1 MLIFILIL
9 AIACVFIF
17 VFALCSGIE
26 QRAKYKLSKELIKN
40 EGFSPVD
47 PIYNRLNRTD
57 DGGAEIWFCWWFL
70 ACAVVFFLASYFIVR
85 DNSLE
90 AYDQGDIIRVTRVE
104 ERTVHGI
111 EKSDTTYYYERV
123 KKRE

>member
-9 AIACVFIF
+9 AIACIFIF
-17 VFALCSGIE
+17 VFALCTGLAE
-26 QRAKYKLSKELIKN
+26 RAKYKLSKELIKN

-47 PIYNRLNRTD
+47 PIYDRLNRND
-57 DGGAEIWFCWWFL
+57 DGGAEIFGSFWFL
-70 ACAVVFFLASYFIVR
+70 ACGIVFFLSSYFIVR
-85 DNSLE
+85 DNSLA
-90 AYDQGDIIRVTRVE
+90 AYDRGDIIRVTRVE
-104 ERTVHGI
+104 TKTVQGA